1 MTARA
6 AAYME
11 RMATDALTLVRARS
25 LPSVASAERRM
36 SFEELV
42 TAHQDEVYGLALR
55 ILGDRDVAV
64 EVANMT
70 FLKAYRALDRY
81 DSARPLRHW
90 LLRIAANE
98 AISAGRRIFRERSRS
113 AGQDVAYSLA
123 DARPG
128 PESVA
133 IGREEA
139 AAVRSAVLALPV
151 LYRVPVVLR
160 YFNDLPV
167 DDIAR
172 VTGRPASTVGAQLLR
187 ARALL
192 RSALDGDA

>member
-1 MTARA
+1 MT
-6 AAYME
+6 
-11 RMATDALTLVRARS
+11 TDALTFVRAGS
-25 LPSVASAERRM
+25 LPRVASVERRM

-42 TAHQDEVYGLALR
+42 RAHQAEVFGLALR
-55 ILGDRDVAV
+55 ILGDRDAAL
-64 EVANMT
+64 EVANLT

-81 DSARPLRHW
+81 DPARPLRHW

-98 AISAGRRIFRERSRS
+98 AISAGRRIVRERSRTV
-113 AGQDVAYSLA
+113 GQDVAHSLA

-139 AAVRSAVLALPV
+139 EAVRRAVLALPV

-160 YFNDLPV
+160 YFNDLAV
-167 DDIAR
+167 EDIAR
-172 VTGRPASTVGAQLLR
+172 VTGRPASTVGVQLLR

-192 RSALDGDA
+192 RTALDGAA